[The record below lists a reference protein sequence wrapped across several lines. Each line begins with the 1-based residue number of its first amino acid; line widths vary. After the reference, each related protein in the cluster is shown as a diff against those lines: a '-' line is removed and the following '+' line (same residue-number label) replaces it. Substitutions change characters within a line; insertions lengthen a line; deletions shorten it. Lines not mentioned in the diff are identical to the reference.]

1 MKIKIVR
8 KRLIVNWGEGEEE
21 TYDVYHGFT
30 GWPLS
35 WNPFHTRWVLDKA
48 GMSENELMKYMSMI
62 LTSCGTVKITTVL
75 SIPY

>member
-8 KRLIVNWGEGEEE
+8 KRHIVNYGDGEEE

-30 GWPLS
+30 GFPLS
-35 WNPFHTRWVLDKA
+35 WNPFHTKWVLDKA
-48 GMSENELMKYMSMI
+48 GMNEDELMAYMRMI
-62 LTSCGTVKITTVL
+62 ITSIGSVKVTTVL